1 VWDKKYDRELDNF
14 KQANLFIQ
22 VELELPISI
31 PKGIGDEPVER
42 RAMEWVTEAS
52 ENLIRND
59 NSLIVIDND
68 KIVFIRMN
76 LPNSIRIK
84 PGDVVKP
91 APVMFGVKSSYLA
104 RRFGWAL
111 NLEYPE
117 GLFVVL
123 SNPDYEGE
131 IFLENLSTGVRKYF
145 SEKGWVKVHSAG
157 VGLLPSNGEKV
168 DVTEKEER

>member
-1 VWDKKYDRELDNF
+1 MCETNYDRELDNF

-22 VELELPISI
+22 VELELPISV
-31 PKGIGDEPVER
+31 PKGIGAEPVEK
-42 RAMEWVTEAS
+42 RAMDYLTEVS

-59 NSLIVIDND
+59 NSLIAIDND
-68 KIVFIRMN
+68 QIVFIRMN

-91 APVMFGVKSSYLA
+91 APLMFGVKPSYLV
-104 RRFGWAL
+104 RRLGWAV
-111 NLEYPE
+111 NLDYPE
-117 GLFVVL
+117 GLFLVL
-123 SNPDYEGE
+123 SSPDDEGE
-131 IFLENLSTGVRKYF
+131 IFLENLSTGERKYF